1 MPKLSDT
8 KLRAAKPRLRP
19 YKLFD
24 QDGLYIIVNPDGSKW
39 WRQRYRWGGKEKLLS
54 LKVYPEVSLSTA
66 REQGAEIR
74 RLVANGID
82 PSTVRQEQKV
92 ATAAASET
100 TFKAITL
107 QWIDNMLKARGLSAD
122 HVERTKRRF
131 EVHFFPWLQHRPIAS
146 VTDDDVLACIRRL
159 EGARLIDT
167 AHRALSQCGALLR
180 YARARKYIK
189 HNPLADIERS
199 DTLPAIEVKHH
210 AAIIEPTKVGALMRA
225 LDAYDGSFVVRSA
238 LRIAPLL
245 FVRPGE
251 LRHAEWQEFNLDSD
265 EPEWRIPGPKMKMR
279 EQHIVP
285 LSRQAVAILRDLQ
298 PVTGADGSGYVFP
311 SNRNAAR
318 PMSENTLNVALRAC
332 GYAKDQQSAHG
343 FRTTAST
350 LLNEQG
356 WNKDAIE
363 RQLAH
368 GERNKVRA
376 AYNSAEY
383 LPERRRMM
391 QAWADYLDGLKA
403 GAKVVG
409 ISRGKVA

>member
-8 KLRAAKPRLRP
+8 KIRAAKPRLRP

-24 QDGLYIIVNPDGSKW
+24 QDGLYVLVTPAGGRW

-54 LKVYPEVSLSTA
+54 LGIYPEIELSTA
-66 REQGAEIR
+66 RERSAEIR
-74 RLVANGID
+74 KQVANGID
-82 PSTVRQEQKV
+82 PGVVRIEQKV
-92 ATAAASET
+92 AQAAASET

-107 QWIDNMLKARGLSAD
+107 EWIANMLKAKGLSAD
-122 HVERTKRRF
+122 HIERTTRRF
-131 EVHFFPWLQHRPIAS
+131 EVHFFPWIGHKAIGD
-146 VTDDDVLACIRRL
+146 VTDDDVLSCIRRI
-159 EGARLIDT
+159 EGAKLIDT
-167 AHRALSQCGALLR
+167 AHRALSQCDAMFR
-180 YARARKYIK
+180 YAKAPGRRYIK
-189 HNPLADIERS
+189 HNPIADIERS
-199 DTLPAIEVKHH
+199 DTLPAIDVKHH
-210 AAIIEPTKVGALMRA
+210 AAITEPAKVGALMRA

-251 LRHAEWQEFNLDSD
+251 LRHAEWSEFTLDGK
-265 EPEWRIPGPKMKMR
+265 EPEWRIPAPKMKMR

-285 LSRQAVAILRDLQ
+285 LSRQAVAILRELE
-298 PVTGADGSGYVFP
+298 PVTGADGSGFVFP
-311 SNRNAAR
+311 SNRNASR

-332 GYAKDQQSAHG
+332 GYSKDQQTAHG

-368 GERNKVRA
+368 GERDKVRA
-376 AYNSAEY
+376 AYNAAEY
-383 LPERRRMM
+383 LPQRRKMM
-391 QAWADYLDGLKA
+391 QAWSDYLEQVKR
-403 GAKVVG
+403 AK
-409 ISRGKVA
+409 

>member
-8 KLRAAKPRLRP
+8 KIRAAKPRP
-19 YKLFD
+19 KQYKLFD
-24 QDGLYIIVNPDGSKW
+24 TDGLYLVITPSGGRW
-39 WRQRYRWGGKEKLLS
+39 WRQRYRWGGKEQLLS
-54 LKVYPEVSLSTA
+54 LGVYPDIGLGTA
-66 REQGAEIR
+66 REKGEEIR
-74 RLVANGID
+74 KQVANGID

-92 ATAAASET
+92 ATATARET

-107 QWIDNMLKARGLSAD
+107 EWIANMLKAKGLSAD
-122 HVERTKRRF
+122 HIERTKRRF
-131 EVHFFPWLQHRPIAS
+131 EVHFFPWIGHKAIGA
-146 VTDDDVLACIRRL
+146 VTDDDVLSCIKRI
-159 EGARLIDT
+159 EGAKLIDT
-167 AHRALSQCGALLR
+167 AHRALSQAGAMFR
-180 YARARKYIK
+180 YAKARKYIK
-189 HNPLADIERS
+189 HNPVADIERNH
-199 DTLPAIEVKHH
+199 TLPAVNVKHH
-210 AAIIEPTKVGALMRA
+210 AAITEPAKVGALMRA

-251 LRHAEWQEFNLDSD
+251 LRHAEWQELNLDGD

-285 LSRQAVAILRDLQ
+285 LSRQAVAILRDLA
-298 PVTGADGSGYVFP
+298 PVTGADGAGYVFP

-350 LLNEQG
+350 LLNERG
-356 WNKDAIE
+356 WNRDAIE

-368 GERNKVRA
+368 GERDKVRA
-376 AYNSAEY
+376 AYNAAEY
-383 LPERRRMM
+383 LPERRKMM
-391 QAWADYLDGLKA
+391 QAWADYIDQLKR
-403 GAKVVG
+403 AK
-409 ISRGKVA
+409 